1 MAMNEFFVRGLA
13 FMFLGLA
20 LVFILPLLAQ
30 LFFSLGPAGFV
41 IALFVFFAVGSVFS

>member
-1 MAMNEFFVRGLA
+1 MGDFFVRGLA

-30 LFFSLGPAGFV
+30 LFFSLGPIGFV
-41 IALFVFFAVGSVFS
+41 VVLFVFFAVGSFFS

>member
-1 MAMNEFFVRGLA
+1 MSDFFVRGLA

-30 LFFSLGPAGFV
+30 LFFSLGPVGFV
-41 IALFVFFAVGSVFS
+41 IVLFVFFAAGSIFS

>member
-1 MAMNEFFVRGLA
+1 MGDFFVRGLA

-30 LFFSLGPAGFV
+30 LFFSLGPLGFV
-41 IALFVFFAVGSVFS
+41 GALFLFFVVGSVLF